1 MTMPDST
8 DGSIHPGVYVRQH
21 VIPRDMTVTKAA
33 GLLGVGRPA
42 LSNFLNGKAALSRE
56 MASRLERTFGA
67 DIETLLDLQAR
78 YERRNE
84 ATRRP
89 VVAGR
94 YASILVAIRAADID
108 GWSRRI
114 DARHE
119 LAALLRGLVHTTGYD
134 LTRADFPAFD
144 NAERPGWDGVV
155 ETAIPTPWIPE
166 GSSGW
171 EFGCD
176 QNAKRK
182 ADKDYDAR
190 LKSVPA
196 RERRKTTFVFVT
208 PRNWSRKDRWA
219 KGKAI
224 LGEWKD
230 VRAYDASDL
239 EQWLEQ
245 SAQMQVWLAEQIGI
259 PVSGYRS
266 LGRCWAD
273 WADTCDPVLS
283 PTLFE
288 ASVQEFSDKFQGW
301 LADPPTRPF
310 VVAADSRDEALAFL
324 SCLFG
329 SAKSDTDEP
338 ETGALAFDTPE
349 AMQRFRVRNAA
360 LGMAVVHDARVER
373 EIGDLYRRCH
383 CVIVRLGNDVYAEP
397 DIRLGLPGSEEL
409 SAALKSMGLS
419 EDRSQM
425 LVRDSGRSRTVL
437 RRRLSTIP
445 AVRAPAWATHAEN
458 ARKLLPAALVGAW
471 HKASSADR
479 EVVRLLAREDDDHDV
494 EAGIAALLALEDSP
508 LWSVGEYRGVVSRID
523 ALFGVREFVTGPDLD
538 NFFFVAECVL
548 SETDPALDLPED
560 ERWAANVY
568 GKVRDHS
575 AALRRGIRE
584 TLVLLSVHGDTL
596 FRNGLGVDLET
607 RVSSFIHQL
616 LTPLTIDKL
625 LSHQDD
631 LPDYAEAAPATFL
644 TLIEADLQKPEPA
657 VFGLLKPVDSGP
669 FAKCLRTGLLWALEC
684 LAWNH
689 LDRVS
694 LILARLSTI
703 AIDDNWT
710 NKPIGSLESLYR
722 SWPPQTAAS
731 PAERMQSLETLAR
744 RFRDIGWQVCIAQLS
759 TRPRFAMPNYR
770 PRWRDDASGA
780 GRSATHEQPHEFTR
794 KSLDLVLA
802 WPNPDQRKLGAL
814 VELLHGLPTQDQIQI
829 WDLIDAWADAE
840 ADDKAKAWLRERIRR
855 CAFTRRG
862 RRHGVQGKARKR
874 AHAAYDRLEPRNPVV
889 RHSWLFANSWI
900 DPSVAEETAEKF
912 NYDKH
917 AEKIREHRST
927 AMQEIWAERGFEGV
941 IALLADCGA
950 PIVVGEMLE
959 SCIQDGSERIEFASR
974 CLSVTDRL
982 QETAEWCLRGFL
994 WSVDDDERG
1003 TLLAAV
1009 ADGADM
1015 GRIVRLYRCAPSR
1028 QHTWRLLDQYDKEI
1042 RDRYWKAVQ
1051 PEWNRYEDAEL
1062 IEMIG
1067 RLLDAGRP
1075 HAAFHVAH
1083 LDWPR
1088 VETSQLKRLLFE
1100 MASADPEPEEHYRP
1114 EAYHISE
1121 ALSELDGRSS
1131 VSREEMVRLEFTYIL
1146 VLDHSEHG
1154 IPNLERSISESPLSF
1169 VQILALLFR
1178 RDDGRRDPPGWR
1190 EEDAEKR
1197 SALGSAAYRLLD
1209 RINRIPGTKDG
1220 GRDDIDVE
1228 ALSQWVSE
1236 ARRLCAEYG
1245 RSRIGDQYI
1254 GQILSRAPTD
1264 EDGVPPC
1271 PVVCEVMERIGSRD
1285 IASGF
1290 AIGTFNA
1297 RGVVGRG
1304 IGEAGGQERE
1314 LAERYRSWARQR
1326 SPYYPFVGGILEDIA
1341 DDYER
1346 QARREDDEAQIEQR
1360 LGH

>member
-1 MTMPDST
+1 MPGTT
-8 DGSIHPGVYVRQH
+8 DEPVHPGAYVRRN
-21 VIPRDMTVTKAA
+21 VIPKDMTVTKAA
-33 GLLGVGRPA
+33 ELLGIGRPA

-56 MASRLERTFGA
+56 MASRIERTFGA

-108 GWSRRI
+108 DWSRRI
-114 DARHE
+114 DARHK
-119 LAALLRGLVHTTGYD
+119 LAALLRGLVHTTGYE
-134 LTRADFPAFD
+134 LTRVDFPAFD

-155 ETAIPTPWIPE
+155 ETSAPTPWIPE
-166 GSSGW
+166 GHSGW

-176 QNAKRK
+176 QNATRK
-182 ADKDYDAR
+182 ANKDYNAR
-190 LKSVPA
+190 LTSIPL
-196 RERRKTTFVFVT
+196 RERREMTFVFVT
-208 PRNWSRKDRWA
+208 PCNWPRKDRWA
-219 KGKAI
+219 QDKAI
-224 LGEWKD
+224 LGEWTD

-273 WADTCDPVLS
+273 WAETCDPVLS
-283 PTLFE
+283 PTLFDP
-288 ASVQEFSDKFQGW
+288 SVQEFSDKFQRW
-301 LADPPTRPF
+301 LAEPPTRPF

-329 SAKSDTDEP
+329 SAKPDADEP
-338 ETGALAFDTPE
+338 GTGALAFDTPE
-349 AMQRFRVRNAA
+349 AMQRFRACNAA

-373 EIGDLYRRCH
+373 EIGDIYRRCH
-383 CVIVRLGNDVYAEP
+383 CAIVRLGNDVYAEP
-397 DIRLGLPGSEEL
+397 DIRLGLSGSKEF

-419 EDRSQM
+419 EDKIQM
-425 LVRDSGRSRTVL
+425 LARESGRSPTVL
-437 RRRLSTIP
+437 RRRLSNIP
-445 AVRAPAWATHAEN
+445 AVRAPAWARDAEK
-458 ARKLLPAALVGAW
+458 ARKLLPPALVGAW
-471 HKASSADR
+471 HRAYSADR
-479 EVVRLLAREDDDHDV
+479 EVVRLLSREDDDHDV
-494 EAGIAALLALEDSP
+494 EGGIAALLALEDSP

-523 ALFGVREFVTGPDLD
+523 ALFGIREFVTRPDLE
-538 NFFFVAECVL
+538 NFFFAAECVL

-596 FRNGLGVDLET
+596 FQNRLGVDLEVQT
-607 RVSSFIHQL
+607 SSLIHRL

-625 LSHQDD
+625 VSHQDD
-631 LPDYAEAAPATFL
+631 LPDYAESAPATFL
-644 TLIEADLQKPEPA
+644 KLIEADLREPEPV
-657 VFGLLKPVDSGP
+657 VFDLLKPVESGP
-669 FAKCLRTGLLWALEC
+669 FARCLRTGLLWALEG
-684 LAWNH
+684 LAWSN
-689 LDRVS
+689 LGRVS
-694 LILARLSTI
+694 LILARMSTI
-703 AIDDNWT
+703 AIDDNWV
-710 NKPIGSLESLYR
+710 NKPISSLQSLYR
-722 SWPPQTAAS
+722 SWLPRTAAS
-731 PAERMQSLETLAR
+731 LAERKRSLETLTT
-744 RFRDIGWQVCIAQLS
+744 RFPDVGWQVCIAQLN
-759 TRPRFAMPNYR
+759 TDPQFAFSNYR

-780 GRSATHEQPHEFTR
+780 GGSATHEQLHEFTR

-802 WPNPDQRKLGAL
+802 RLHHDQRTLGDL
-814 VELLHGLPTQDQIQI
+814 VGLLQGLPDADQLRI
-829 WDLIDAWADAE
+829 WDLIDAWGDAE
-840 ADDKAKAWLRERIRR
+840 ADDKAKARLREQIRR

-862 RRHGVQGKARKR
+862 RRHGVRGEARKR
-874 AHAAYDRLEPRNPVV
+874 ARAVYERLEPRDPIV

-912 NYDKH
+912 DHEKH

-927 AMQEIWAERGFEGV
+927 AMREIWAESGFEGV

-959 SCIQDGSERIEFASR
+959 PCIPGGSERIEFVNR

-982 QETAEWCLRGFL
+982 HETAEWCLRGFL

-1009 ADGADM
+1009 ANDADTEQIA
-1015 GRIVRLYRCAPSR
+1015 RQYCCAPCR
-1028 QHTWRLLDQYDKEI
+1028 QHTWRLLDRYD
-1042 RDRYWKAVQ
+1042 RQTQDRYWEVVQ

-1083 LDWPR
+1083 LDWSR
-1088 VETSQLKRLLFE
+1088 IETSQLKRLLFD

-1114 EAYHISE
+1114 EAYQISE

-1131 VSREEMVRLEFTYIL
+1131 VSREELVRLEFTYIL
-1146 VLDHSEHG
+1146 ALDHSKHG
-1154 IPNLERSISESPLSF
+1154 IPNLERSISESPLAF
-1169 VQILALLFR
+1169 VQILALLFG
-1178 RDDGRRDPPGWR
+1178 RDDGRQDPPDWHT
-1190 EEDAEKR
+1190 EDTEKR
-1197 SALGSAAYRLLD
+1197 ATLGSAAYRLLG
-1209 RINRIPGTKDG
+1209 RISRVPGTGDG
-1220 GRDDIDVE
+1220 DDINAETLLQRVVE
-1228 ALSQWVSE
+1228 T
-1236 ARRLCAEYG
+1236 RRLCAEYG
-1245 RSRIGDQYI
+1245 RARIGDRYM
-1254 GQILSRAPTD
+1254 GQILSRAQAD
-1264 EDGVPPC
+1264 EDGVEPC
-1271 PVVCEVMERIGSRD
+1271 TAVCEAMERVGSQD

-1290 AIGTFNA
+1290 TIGTFNA
-1297 RGVVGRG
+1297 RGVVTRA
-1304 IGEAGGQERE
+1304 IGEGGRQERE
-1314 LAERYRSWARQR
+1314 LAEKYRSWARQR
-1326 SPYYPFVGGILEDIA
+1326 APHYPFVGGILEGIA
-1341 DDYER
+1341 DDYHR
-1346 QARREDDEAQIEQR
+1346 QAIREDADAQIEQR
-1360 LGH
+1360 LGR